1 MEFTPLKNINRGYMK
16 LDVWQKCIQLFKI
29 VFEEVDPKQDLSYK
43 LKAQILDAAQSI
55 SSNITEGYCRKS
67 IIEYI
72 HFLDIA
78 LGSSGELMT
87 RIIGLKVIE
96 KITQQFFKEFD
107 SLHYEVENKLIALK
121 KSLQE
126 KQASGNWETIIREP
140 SDDYM

>member
-55 SSNITEGYCRKS
+55 SSNIAEEYCRKS

>member
-1 MEFTPLKNINRGYMK
+1 
-16 LDVWQKCIQLFKI
+16 
-29 VFEEVDPKQDLSYK
+29 
-43 LKAQILDAAQSI
+43 
-55 SSNITEGYCRKS
+55 
-67 IIEYI
+67 
-72 HFLDIA
+72 
-78 LGSSGELMT
+78 MT

>member
-1 MEFTPLKNINRGYMK
+1 MK

-55 SSNITEGYCRKS
+55 SSNIAEGYCRKS